1 MEKTMPEGDDTKNL
15 PLIGKILFGRFRL
28 SLNDTRFWGLWRFQ
42 LLSIGLFK
50 MFVWRF
56 SPSRE

>member
-42 LLSIGLFK
+42 YY
-50 MFVWRF
+50 VDRA
-56 SPSRE
+56 